1 MDKKFKRGISLVE
14 VVLAIV
20 IITMVS
26 IFATT
31 LVVSSVQNESKNVRD
46 NEIVT
51 IAENAI
57 ECYRFCSAGGES
69 YTEVLSEIYPDIVTV
84 NEVIESITVTKHTIY
99 RNNYCVEI
107 YINNNKLIINAWD
120 NIDKTGDRIYNLEY

>member
-69 YTEVLSEIYPDIVTV
+69 YADVLGEIYPDIVTTGT
-84 NEVIESITVTKHTIY
+84 EEVTKYTIY

-107 YINNNKLIINAWD
+107 YINNDKLIINAWD